1 MPASWFSTVIHI
13 TIHALTQPRRPI
25 AGHGPETEPARSAM
39 ARILAAD
46 IAATVLGAHEAGVVG
61 GTGPL
66 LWRHNA
72 DGEESSAIEDELSLK
87 PLKTFE
93 QMSWGSTGRVLG
105 AGGHVA
111 LYEWQHLRS
120 SSFLYLS
127 YTQPVGLFLLCL
139 F

>member
-1 MPASWFSTVIHI
+1 MFKMNT
-13 TIHALTQPRRPI
+13 L
-25 AGHGPETEPARSAM
+25 
-39 ARILAAD
+39 
-46 IAATVLGAHEAGVVG
+46 
-61 GTGPL
+61 
-66 LWRHNA
+66 
-72 DGEESSAIEDELSLK
+72 DEFSLK